1 LEDTDKRENL
11 AMGLTFRQ
19 KLLSILALV
28 YEKSQKEIGA
38 KAGMPPHKV
47 SQQLSRERQGEMKDE
62 VYERLLAGIEPFPAA
77 AVPIV
82 KACLEALDALEK
94 GDLTEPERA
103 EREEEVLA
111 AAATFREA
119 LDEALRLS
127 REGSTEGYPEAHDLE
142 PARAR
147 AEELFGW
154 LRKRS
159 ADERLEVVRA
169 VEELQ
174 TWALCERVCAASV
187 RAASRDLDAAAG
199 WAHLA
204 VEMAERVRAPEGFR
218 RRLRGYAAAH
228 AANVLRVKGD
238 LEAADAEFEQAKRLW
253 LSGSDPD
260 GVLDPGRLL
269 DLEASLR
276 RSQRRLGEALARL
289 EEAEAVGRC
298 RERILVKKGFT
309 LEVMGDY
316 EGAVAALLEAEPL
329 AERAGDPRLLYMA
342 RFNLAVVLTHLGR
355 YGEAAELARHVRDLA
370 TARGDGNEVPRVTWL
385 EGRIAAG
392 LGRTHEA
399 LRLLAEARQE
409 FERRKMFY
417 DVALALL
424 EEAVLLLEEGR
435 TSEVQALAE
444 ELTKVF
450 AANGVHRE
458 ALAALRLFHEAAER
472 EEATAELARRVL
484 RFLFRARH
492 DPELRF
498 EEPER

>member
-1 LEDTDKRENL
+1 MRREQRLARLFRALIEDTQDELAEKLGVFRTLISQFENGDVVADPEHLEAMAKEAGITVGDGEKLLRVYETQQRARRRWGRSADGVFERMAAGLRSQAEAAYRRFLTLPLPDRPPKLED
-11 AMGLTFRQ
+11 
-19 KLLSILALV
+19 
-28 YEKSQKEIGA
+28 
-38 KAGMPPHKV
+38 
-47 SQQLSRERQGEMKDE
+47 RERVE
-62 VYERLLAGIEPFPAA
+62 ERFAR
-77 AVPIV
+77 
-82 KACLEALDALEK
+82 LEGLS
-94 GDLTEPERA
+94 
-103 EREEEVLA
+103 
-111 AAATFREA
+111 
-119 LDEALRLS
+119 EALRLELMDIS
-127 REGSTEGYPEAHDLE
+127 EGY
-142 PARAR
+142 R
-147 AEELFGW
+147 
-154 LRKRS
+154 
-159 ADERLEVVRA
+159 
-169 VEELQ
+169 

-204 VEMAERVRAPEGFR
+204 VEMAERVRALESFR
-218 RRLRGYAAAH
+218 RRLRGYALAH

-392 LGRTHEA
+392 LGRTREA
-399 LRLLAEARQE
+399 LRLLAEARRE
-409 FERRKMFY
+409 FERRKMSY